1 MEVLSVEALPN
12 QEFQII
18 LDDQI
23 CQIHL
28 YQKGDYM
35 FLDLYIDDEAIV
47 EGAIVQPKT
56 GIIQSPSMFKGQ
68 LYIVDVIN
76 PADMPKQPN
85 YTELGDRFELVY
97 LTETECKDLGLRF

>member
-1 MEVLSVEALPN
+1 
-12 QEFQII
+12 
-18 LDDQI
+18 
-23 CQIHL
+23 
-28 YQKGDYM
+28 M

-56 GIIQSPSMFKGQ
+56 GIIQSPSKFKGQ